1 MKNKINFKLTAILV
15 SLFIG
20 FLLIVLGN
28 KNKYCLS
35 FGLIFLA
42 IALLIY
48 VVSKY
53 QQTSGPMRMLY
64 TGNLLIGREKSL
76 QKIANA
82 LKRLNA
88 KQTKIVLDVYTQ
100 TQLSDQYLQETQNDF
115 CKI

>member
-1 MKNKINFKLTAILV
+1 MKKKINFKLTFILV

-53 QQTSGPMRMLY
+53 QQINQALVEIQIAIDETEIEDFDVLMEYLTSLEEL
-64 TGNLLIGREKSL
+64 TIFDNLR
-76 QKIANA
+76 
-82 LKRLNA
+82 RLHMN
-88 KQTKIVLDVYTQ
+88 I
-100 TQLSDQYLQETQNDF
+100 
-115 CKI
+115 

>member
-1 MKNKINFKLTAILV
+1 MKKKINFKLTFTLV

-48 VVSKY
+48 LLGKY
-53 QQTSGPMRMLY
+53 QQINQALIELETAIDETNVEDFDVLMELSNQKKTLKKQKNFTCVMCFLFALMLIVAAFI
-64 TGNLLIGREKSL
+64 NL
-76 QKIANA
+76 
-82 LKRLNA
+82 
-88 KQTKIVLDVYTQ
+88 
-100 TQLSDQYLQETQNDF
+100 F
-115 CKI
+115 

>member
-48 VVSKY
+48 ITDKY
-53 QQTSGPMRMLY
+53 KKISQAIIEVDIAIEETEMEDFDIIMELTKQKKMLKKQKGF
-64 TGNLLIGREKSL
+64 TCIMCFCFAAFLIVFG
-76 QKIANA
+76 IAN
-82 LKRLNA
+82 L
-88 KQTKIVLDVYTQ
+88 
-100 TQLSDQYLQETQNDF
+100 F
-115 CKI
+115 